1 MKEWRKEGRKAHKIE
16 CNRCISV
23 MCNEWVEWIKSLK
36 DVFQMIFANYI
47 FSFLHSTSKVLCA
60 FWKFSPK
67 LKICIFKVKINK
79 DECYFCL
86 GRCSTK
92 NCHKVSKLQSSQKH
106 LKRDGWCQI
115 YRWFLIRYMEVHGE
129 KIFN

>member
-1 MKEWRKEGRKAHKIE
+1 M
-16 CNRCISV
+16 NQ
-23 MCNEWVEWIKSLK
+23 NLK
-36 DVFQMIFANYI
+36 GCFRDDLCKLYFFLFTFQLQRYFVHFEN
-47 FSFLHSTSKVLCA
+47 FLQ
-60 FWKFSPK
+60 K

-115 YRWFLIRYMEVHGE
+115 YRWFLICSRDSLSLVIPNNKMLEHWRLKLTFIAMLWWICE
-129 KIFN
+129 KDCNL